1 MTFTTK
7 IKEEIVATTPDLIDA
22 RITLLSYI
30 KFVSTNENDR
40 IHILIENASV
50 ARYIFKLIK
59 MTYNV
64 DIKLTIRTQK
74 KFKIKK
80 IFILT
85 ISKKINII
93 KSDIEDLVNNITNSS
108 FEEI

>member
-30 KFVSTNENDR
+30 KFVSTTENDR

-50 ARYIFKLIK
+50 ARFIF
-59 MTYNV
+59 
-64 DIKLTIRTQK
+64 
-74 KFKIKK
+74 
-80 IFILT
+80 
-85 ISKKINII
+85 
-93 KSDIEDLVNNITNSS
+93 
-108 FEEI
+108 

>member
-59 MTYNV
+59 MSHNCHHKKV
-64 DIKLTIRTQK
+64 KQK
-74 KFKIKK
+74 KYFIY
-80 IFILT
+80 IFTTIL
-85 ISKKINII
+85 KNKAKPN
-93 KSDIEDLVNNITNSS
+93 KYNKN
-108 FEEI
+108 